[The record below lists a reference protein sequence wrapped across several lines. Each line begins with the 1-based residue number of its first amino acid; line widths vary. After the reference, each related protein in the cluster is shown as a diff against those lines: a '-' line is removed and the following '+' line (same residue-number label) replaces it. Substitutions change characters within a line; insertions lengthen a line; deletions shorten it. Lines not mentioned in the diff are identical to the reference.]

1 MRSLGAVAADLLS
14 LTKPRLSLLVLF
26 TTFGGMWLTGAPLG
40 AAHTVLLLSATFL
53 VVGSANAFNC
63 YLERSSD
70 RLMARTALR
79 PLPQGRMEPV
89 VALVAAALMATVGL
103 PLLVVWANPL
113 TGALGAL
120 ALLSY
125 VLAYTPLKRR
135 TEHAMLVGALPGAL
149 PPLMGWTAIT
159 GQVET
164 PGLLLFAIMFLWQL
178 PHFLA
183 IALFRKDEYRAAG
196 LTSVP
201 LARGDRAA
209 RAQAVAYVVAL
220 LAVSVLPYFAHVAG
234 PWYLVAAVA
243 LGLVF
248 LAQAVRGA
256 AQGLGARWAR
266 GLFGTSLLY
275 VMGLF
280 VALGF
285 DGGPR

>member
-1 MRSLGAVAADLLS
+1 M
-14 LTKPRLSLLVLF
+14 LVLF
-26 TTFGGMWLTGAPLG
+26 TTFGGMWLTGASLG
-40 AAHTVLLLSATFL
+40 VGRTVLLLGATFL
-53 VVGSANAFNC
+53 VVGAANAFNC

-70 RLMARTALR
+70 RFMARTALR

-209 RAQAVAYVVAL
+209 RVQAVAYVVAL
-220 LAVSVLPYFAHVAG
+220 LGVSVLPYFAKVAG
-234 PWYLVAAVA
+234 PWYLAAAVA
-243 LGLVF
+243 LGLGF

-256 AQGLGARWAR
+256 VQGLGARWAR

-280 VALGF
+280 VALGV